1 MAKKTAKTT
10 TVAVP
15 TWLTNAMQGICYW
28 VGHRRAYYRHHS
40 LFEGAITGE
49 LANLINSQIGT
60 NDRLHCEVQYADLIE
75 DRVPGV
81 DRKIRMD
88 LVVRTLPVEGK
99 HDSENITVIEVKRGS
114 ASKQDVIHDITRL
127 AALKEV
133 MPEISAYVLIVSENK
148 LPTQQPWIKKDE
160 DGTTKITANTEIMSL
175 HTPNGGIAAKFKV
188 RRVCKALASTQ
199 PKSGHTA
206 ILIEVLAA

>member
-1 MAKKTAKTT
+1 MAKKTTKRTT
-10 TVAVP
+10 AVP
-15 TWLTNAMQGICYW
+15 GWLTNAMQGICYW

-40 LFEGAITGE
+40 LVEGAIVSE
-49 LANLINSQIGT
+49 LANLINSQIGK
-60 NDRLHCEVQYADLIE
+60 NDQLHCEVQYADILE
-75 DRVPGV
+75 DQVPGV
-81 DRKIRMD
+81 DRKIRLDM
-88 LVVRTLPVEGK
+88 VVRTDPVEGK
-99 HDSENITVIEVKRGS
+99 YDLEKITVIEVKRGN
-114 ASKQDVIHDITRL
+114 AAKEDVIHDITRL

>member
-1 MAKKTAKTT
+1 MAKKTTKRTT
-10 TVAVP
+10 AVP
-15 TWLTNAMQGICYW
+15 GWLTNAMQGICYW

-40 LFEGAITGE
+40 LVEGAIVSE
-49 LANLINSQIGT
+49 LANLINSQIGK
-60 NDRLHCEVQYADLIE
+60 NDQLHCEVQYADILE
-75 DRVPGV
+75 DQVPGV
-81 DRKIRMD
+81 DRKIRLDM
-88 LVVRTLPVEGK
+88 VVRTDPVEGK
-99 HDSENITVIEVKRGS
+99 YDLEKITVIEVKRGN
-114 ASKQDVIHDITRL
+114 AAKEDVIHDITRL

-160 DGTTKITANTEIMSL
+160 DGTTKITANTGVMSL
-175 HTPNGGIAAKFKV
+175 FSRNGNIAAKYKV

-206 ILIEVLAA
+206 ILIEVLPA